1 MHYGGNQKILYSSNL
16 KVLKINTKHLRET
29 WSYDFIDDL
38 CKWQSQ
44 EPLNIEKNWNME
56 SRAINWLG
64 N

>member
-44 EPLNIEKNWNME
+44 EPLNIEKKNEIWNHG
-56 SRAINWLG
+56 L
-64 N
+64 